1 MRYLLYTFV
10 ALGTALMLAPAYAND
25 AFQAGQEAA
34 VQEASSKDRRARS
47 NRSKSRAKSRSG
59 RSDARASHSRSH
71 ATRSNSRS
79 SRHSSHSARHHSS
92 RHHSSRH
99 HAHRRAPARVHH
111 AYVRHTVVRPS
122 HHRVY
127 VRHARPR
134 NVVVVHPSRPAHDRG
149 PETVEVQRRADKAQ
163 RFSLGVGI
171 GAVGSQTYDGHY
183 FSNYGL
189 DLQARYRVVDPLGL
203 EVSIG
208 YFNDFQRDAKRID
221 VPLQASAMLHTPGS
235 WPVGAFVLAGVTV
248 NYRDY
253 DLSCY
258 GGDHLRGGTAG
269 PHVGAGLNLNL
280 GPNVTL
286 EWDVR
291 YVHFLGETGFDA
303 RGTDR
308 GNVSSSL
315 AMNVFF

>member
-25 AFQAGQEAA
+25 ALQAGQDAA
-34 VQEASSKDRRARS
+34 VQEARSKDRRARS
-47 NRSKSRAKSRSG
+47 NRSNSRSSSARSG
-59 RSDARASHSRSH
+59 RSDAHASHNRPP
-71 ATRSNSRS
+71 AARNNSRS
-79 SRHSSHSARHHSS
+79 NGHSSHSS
-92 RHHSSRH
+92 RHHSSGH
-99 HAHRRAPARVHH
+99 SAHRRSPAPVHH
-111 AYVRHTVVRPS
+111 AYVRHNVIRPSRRVVRYS
-122 HHRVY
+122 H
-127 VRHARPR
+127 PR
-134 NVVVVHPSRPAHDRG
+134 NVVVVHPSAPARDRG
-149 PETVEVQRRADKAQ
+149 PETVEVRRRADKAQ

-171 GAVGSQTYDGHY
+171 GAEGGRTFDGRN

-208 YFNDFQRDAKRID
+208 YFNDLQRDAKRID

-253 DLSCY
+253 DLSCI
-258 GGDHLRGGTAG
+258 GGEHLRGGTAG

-280 GPNVTL
+280 GSNVTL

-291 YVHFLGETGFDA
+291 YVHFLGQTGFDGH
-303 RGTDR
+303 GTDR
-308 GNVSSSL
+308 GNVTSSI